1 MKEQKKIAAIKIV
14 IHLQE
19 NENDKSLKVQSP
31 NEGSVMKPDL
41 GHNNETMD
49 DLKVHMPKG
58 EQMTSQ
64 DKPKRLGQT
73 KVLIYYSSCFYA

>member
-1 MKEQKKIAAIKIV
+1 MWIEKIITIKIV

-41 GHNNETMD
+41 GHNDETMH

-58 EQMTSQ
+58 EQMTTQ

-73 KVLIYYSSCFYA
+73 KVLLL

>member
-1 MKEQKKIAAIKIV
+1 
-14 IHLQE
+14 
-19 NENDKSLKVQSP
+19 
-31 NEGSVMKPDL
+31 MKPDL

-58 EQMTSQ
+58 EQMTTQ
-64 DKPKRLGQT
+64 DKPKRLWQT